1 MKTMQQINAS
11 SKGASEDERKE
22 RAAHG
27 MADPEIQAILSD
39 PVVRQVI
46 QDLST
51 SDPTAQA
58 AGNKAMRDPVMG
70 AKINKLI
77 AAGVLQTG

>member
-1 MKTMQQINAS
+1 LYFAS
-11 SKGASEDERKE
+11 LRVRYGLLPSFYPK
-22 RAAHG
+22 
-27 MADPEIQAILSD
+27 AILSD

-51 SDPTAQA
+51 NDPKSQA

>member
-1 MKTMQQINAS
+1 MCACTLCVCVSAVGS
-11 SKGASEDERKE
+11 SLFFFSK
-22 RAAHG
+22 
-27 MADPEIQAILSD
+27 AILSD

-51 SDPTAQA
+51 NDPKSQA

>member
-1 MKTMQQINAS
+1 VFACPPWAPPFFFF
-11 SKGASEDERKE
+11 SK
-22 RAAHG
+22 
-27 MADPEIQAILSD
+27 AILSD

-51 SDPTAQA
+51 NDPKSQA

>member
-1 MKTMQQINAS
+1 
-11 SKGASEDERKE
+11 
-22 RAAHG
+22 
-27 MADPEIQAILSD
+27 
-39 PVVRQVI
+39 VVRQVI

-51 SDPTAQA
+51 NDPKSQA